1 MKKFKTLLAVL
12 LICLVLLSSTWQGV
26 AASESKETKSYT
38 IIDFI
43 LLSKHLVSEIPS
55 YISDFDYN
63 KDNDVTA
70 RDLVILKILIL
81 NPSYS
86 PIVPDDDQDGPNLD
100 DDGYYEDVR
109 PIDEGHER
117 EGVDKE
123 LIKKIAIIIGVLF
136 VVIIACVAL
145 MYVL

>member
-63 KDNDVTA
+63 KDNEVDA

-100 DDGYYEDVR
+100 DDGYYEDV
-109 PIDEGHER
+109 
-117 EGVDKE
+117 
-123 LIKKIAIIIGVLF
+123 IKP
-136 VVIIACVAL
+136 
-145 MYVL
+145 